1 MPAAVSDY
9 ILYDGEC
16 PVCASYV
23 ALANLRE
30 VAPQLA
36 VIDARQR
43 PDLVESYRQGG
54 IDINKGM
61 IVKIGELTLDGA
73 PAFAMINR
81 LSRPNSRLMKISL
94 RLLSG
99 HRASRLLYPALALG
113 RRILLLIL
121 RRKSL

>member
-1 MPAAVSDY
+1 MPAAVNDY

-23 ALANLRE
+23 ALTNLRE

-43 PDLVESYRQGG
+43 PDLVEHYRRDG
-54 IDINKGM
+54 IEINEGM
-61 IVKIGELTLDGA
+61 IIKVGELTLDGA

-81 LSRPNSRLMKISL
+81 LSQPNSRLIRLSL

-99 HRASRLLYPALALG
+99 HRASRLLYPALAFG
-113 RRILLLIL
+113 RRVLLIL
-121 RRKSL
+121 LRRKLL